1 MTREAPGPETLQVI
15 LQLLEAGKT
24 ETVYRNLYLQRA
36 RTFFASLLP
45 YPEYLRLKQEEVS
58 IDTICYGR
66 TDQWESVEKSSG
78 VNSVLRSLAGG

>member
-45 YPEYLRLKQEEVS
+45 LGVASDSTLKSLSDIDRYIKVQTTLSRWCHAFYL
-58 IDTICYGR
+58 
-66 TDQWESVEKSSG
+66 
-78 VNSVLRSLAGG
+78 N